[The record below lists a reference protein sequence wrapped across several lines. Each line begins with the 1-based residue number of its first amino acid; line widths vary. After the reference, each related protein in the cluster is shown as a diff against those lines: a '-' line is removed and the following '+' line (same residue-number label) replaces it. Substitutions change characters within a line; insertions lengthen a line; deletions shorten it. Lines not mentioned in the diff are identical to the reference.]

1 MLAPEDDTVTA
12 AVRVTVRAA
21 VLDRVATD
29 VGVSAPEEV
38 GSAEEGGEG
47 VAEIDTPFVGR
58 RWRHTVRQAQRNARP
73 TRDMFLS
80 ENCHQTRACA
90 AAAREGCVCTYV
102 SGFTLIMAT
111 GEACEV
117 ASLRCDNGLPFG

>member
-1 MLAPEDDTVTA
+1 MTA

-38 GSAEEGGEG
+38 GSAVEVGEI
-47 VAEIDTPFVGR
+47 VAPFVGR

-80 ENCHQTRACA
+80 ENCHQTSCRSTQ
-90 AAAREGCVCTYV
+90 RECMHVCQR
-102 SGFTLIMAT
+102 SRFTLIMAA

-117 ASLRCDNGLPFG
+117 ASLGCDGCPGNVQLFLNV